1 MKQLIA
7 GIQQV
12 GIGVSNA
19 DEAKLYYRDLF
30 GMNIKVF
37 DDEAEASLMTKYT
50 GNEPYRRRAILSMN
64 LSGGGGF
71 EIWQFLNR
79 CPAQRSSKLLP
90 GNTGIIATKIKT
102 ADIDRAHTIISK
114 TPVSTVSKIS
124 TSPDN
129 RRYFWVKDN
138 FGNWFNVIECNSWFK
153 LNGSHCG
160 GVAGAVIG
168 VSNLKAAYEFYCNV
182 LGIDEK
188 VYEQIANEEEF
199 PFYETGGKTNIT
211 RLLLRKKCGEKGA
224 FSKLLGDFEIE
235 LIQAECLPGKHIYA
249 NRFWGDC
256 GFIHLCFDVTDM
268 DALKTK
274 CQNAGFQFSVDS
286 NDSFQMGQAA
296 GRFCYIEDPDG
307 SLIELVETHKV
318 PISKKMGLYID
329 LKKRKQNKPLP
340 AWMVKLLGLS
350 KIK

>member
-1 MKQLIA
+1 MEQLIA

-30 GMNIKVF
+30 GMNTKVF

-50 GNEPYRRRAILSMN
+50 GGETYRRRAILSMN

-79 CPAQRSSKLLP
+79 CPLQKKSKLLP
-90 GNTGIIATKIKT
+90 GDTGIIATKIKT
-102 ADIDRAHTIISK
+102 ADIYRAHAI
-114 TPVSTVSKIS
+114 VSKSPVASIS
-124 TSPDN
+124 TIFISPDN
-129 RRYFWVKDN
+129 RRHFWIEDN
-138 FGNWFNVIECNSWFK
+138 FGNWFNIIECSSWFK
-153 LNGSHCG
+153 LTGSHFG

-168 VSNLKAAYEFYCNV
+168 VSNLKSAYEFYSNI

-188 VYEQIANEEEF
+188 VYEQKVNEDEF
-199 PFYETGGKTNIT
+199 PFYDTDGKTNFT
-211 RLLLRKKCGEKGA
+211 RLLLRKKCGERGA

-235 LIQAECLPGKHIYA
+235 LVQSDSKLGSHIYA

-268 DALKTK
+268 EALKLK
-274 CQNAGFQFSVDS
+274 CQNAGLHFSVDS

-296 GRFCYIEDPDG
+296 GRFCYIEDPEG
-307 SLIELVETHKV
+307 TLIELVETHKV